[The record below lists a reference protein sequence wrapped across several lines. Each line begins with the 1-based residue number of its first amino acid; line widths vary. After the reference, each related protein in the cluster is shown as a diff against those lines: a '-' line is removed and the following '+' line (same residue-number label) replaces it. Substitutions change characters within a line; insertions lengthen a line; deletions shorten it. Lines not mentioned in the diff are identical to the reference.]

1 MGLIVI
7 TMKHPGHYTKEEKRE
22 AEAMGITLKYYAD
35 RDITVGCEKIV
46 KCTKQ
51 PTEAQNAHRKL
62 MKEAITEAKRLK
74 AIGKLPHF
82 EDRTKKS
89 DFHEFVSRYING
101 TLK

>member
-1 MGLIVI
+1 
-7 TMKHPGHYTKEEKRE
+7 MKHPGHYTKEEKRE

-35 RDITVGCEKIV
+35 RDITVGCKKITRF
-46 KCTKQ
+46 TKQ
-51 PTEAQNAHRKL
+51 PTDAQNTHRKL
-62 MKEAITEAKRLK
+62 MKEAIAEAKRLK
-74 AIGKLPHF
+74 AIGQLPHF

>member
-1 MGLIVI
+1 
-7 TMKHPGHYTKEEKRE
+7 MKHLGHYTKEEKRE

-35 RDITVGCEKIV
+35 RDITIGCEKIV

-82 EDRTKKS
+82 EDKTKKS